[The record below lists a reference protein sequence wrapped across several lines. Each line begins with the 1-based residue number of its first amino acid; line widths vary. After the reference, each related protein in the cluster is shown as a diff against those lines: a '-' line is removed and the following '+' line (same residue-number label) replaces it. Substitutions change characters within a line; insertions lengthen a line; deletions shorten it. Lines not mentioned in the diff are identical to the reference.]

1 MAKYILKRLVTV
13 LLVLWAASTL
23 TYFTVHVTPGD
34 MVRAIVVQTYGEEYV
49 NEEVL
54 ANVRTRFDLDK
65 PVIEQYANWLWDIF
79 HFDFGISYQYNMPV
93 EQLLAARIPNTL
105 KLGAVAFMLATLV
118 GIPLGILSAIKQNK
132 FFDHITRIFTLAAGS
147 FPSFWIA
154 LMVIILF
161 SLKLH
166 WFPTSGMESANSIV
180 LPALTLAIGMVAT
193 TTRMVRTSM
202 LDVLRQD
209 YMVVAKS
216 KGIRKSRVM
225 WAHAFRNAVPSI
237 ITVLG
242 LQIGHILGGAVLIEN
257 VFAWPGVGNLLN
269 QAISSKDLP
278 MVEGCVILI
287 AFGYASVNLLVD
299 IIYACVD
306 PRVKYMEGK

>member
-1 MAKYILKRLVTV
+1 MNEREMWNRMAAHYQSTLHTEDESSYRRLIFYGFFHARSSRAWFCLSPGGLLFMAKYILKRLVTV

-216 KGIRKSRVM
+216 KG
-225 WAHAFRNAVPSI
+225 
-237 ITVLG
+237 TL
-242 LQIGHILGGAVLIEN
+242 LQFICH
-257 VFAWPGVGNLLN
+257 GVT
-269 QAISSKDLP
+269 I
-278 MVEGCVILI
+278 
-287 AFGYASVNLLVD
+287 
-299 IIYACVD
+299 
-306 PRVKYMEGK
+306 